1 MYTLVCTNSAYVRVL
16 AIAMSKLL
24 RAGYR
29 LFLLILV
36 APHLI
41 VAAAE
46 AVPPVSLSFNFSVDE
61 PSTYLQN
68 LMFLDDATEPKQ
80 KGLVNLTCGLYVC
93 NGVGRM
99 SYFPPVPL
107 CNNRGSRCEVAS
119 FSTNFIVVVGREQ
132 PRSHITI
139 ANNSHFIAIEFGQFD
154 PEGGNDIIG
163 ININSV
169 NNSHHTTI
177 LPNNLTLDGNMTAYI
192 TFRSWSPPL
201 CFMTI
206 PLRAPSR

>member
-1 MYTLVCTNSAYVRVL
+1 
-16 AIAMSKLL
+16 MSKLL

-80 KGLVNLTCGLYVC
+80 KGPVNLTCGLYVC

-119 FSTNFIVVVGREQ
+119 FSTNFTFAIRSINNATRSADGIVFFLAAASYRF
-132 PRSHITI
+132 T
-139 ANNSHFIAIEFGQFD
+139 
-154 PEGGNDIIG
+154 
-163 ININSV
+163 
-169 NNSHHTTI
+169 
-177 LPNNLTLDGNMTAYI
+177 M
-192 TFRSWSPPL
+192 PPL
-201 CFMTI
+201 
-206 PLRAPSR
+206 PLSLSAGSNLGVISP